1 MKMWVVD
8 IRKVCAF
15 FCAVLLPNMAL
26 AVTCP
31 SGFSEFLI
39 DDAHVV
45 VPLSERCPDGYSQIY
60 TVDDCADAN
69 TGSVCAVCDSD
80 YILGGFANCVEL
92 CSADKKTIRFSNDSS
107 FNLLKSPGTKPALN
121 ILTANNQQCYVDL
134 AAGNAPGLN
143 FQLPSG
149 ATYHA
154 VQHGGGYR
162 VCAPGYTLS
171 YDCGIGGGVPPESQ
185 SLLSGYWYTVPASVG
200 SCRVPDGMR
209 FTGWEIDGIKHSP
222 YTIYTY
228 DFDTNK
234 TLTAMFGDASKVYV
248 NYFCET
254 TNSSPVYTDIV
265 MLGEGV
271 ATKTNMCPYE
281 PKETEPLAWI
291 EPFSQEE
298 INQLVA
304 MSGGDLSDFTKFG
317 FFGPYFGMGKS
328 TLTSE
333 IDLFV
338 LLLIM
343 DAYDRCIN
351 ESGYASENPDACVL
365 SQLVFNHTYFDPVA
379 FADVDMMGATAEMLA
394 LLFKDIV
401 PDADVNL
408 VPLYMPTLYEMTWN
422 CGKYFHVSGGFD
434 FNGSTSYGWTVRYG
448 CSAPERGGYDYNP
461 AYGMTFVGWNVDGVF
476 YEGTDLTYIWTEDK
490 TATGT
495 FDYNLNANFDCGT
508 DGVLTSGD
516 ATLTYSGR
524 GAGDMYVPLNINAQC
539 TANIGKKFVGWQ
551 IDGVDTVY
559 NVGDTLN
566 WVDSIVLANSDCSLD
581 YYGEQC
587 DKLIFTAV
595 YEDVP
600 AGTVNYYCS
609 VNDSVPAFSEQLIV
623 GNSVDVKTNMCPYDT
638 KKTEPLAWVVPF
650 TQDEINQIIA
660 LGESGLNLSMMESF
674 LMPYF
679 GQDGGLLA
687 NEVAEM
693 MFALLLQY
701 YAQCGNNTDATCTL
715 SRLIYEHTYLDPNA
729 WASDPFDEMY
739 SWFRDIYSDTD
750 LNVLPLYHAAG
761 YNINFDCGKYFRPA
775 AGDLNDIAWTAR
787 YGWDK
792 TYYCADLN
800 GQDYSFDVGE
810 CVDFSEGGECL
821 QLTTAIDMV
830 GWQIDGSEYEQT
842 FKYIWTTDQNAVAVF
857 DYDLSATFDCGTDGV
872 LASGVENVTYTG
884 RNVGTDEISLN
895 IDATCASNV
904 NGTFVGWKLVN
915 NDTQYQVGDTL
926 NWLDVFLNAN
936 NCDSYYSSC
945 KKLTFEAVY
954 EDILNLNYFCS
965 VDDEIPTYVAKIK
978 SNVGSSL
985 RTDLCKYDTAKN
997 KLNAWV
1003 VPFNDQEIAE
1013 LDAILAGNEMP
1024 EFVKK
1029 VFIDKSIMYMDSMTE
1044 EEQLSLMIYMLYGGS
1059 DQSTGD
1065 PVIDY
1070 IARMVFEH
1078 LYLIE
1083 GDTKTQIVIDADTDI
1098 YALFAAVS
1106 YKVNFDCGDIAQVE
1120 HYMQSNSASYGQE
1133 FEIASNCLFY
1143 NNSVW
1148 SAGNLAEFIGWEIDG
1163 NMYTENDSFVWNY
1176 TTDKTLTGIYDYNL
1190 KATFDCGADGIL
1202 STGDAA
1208 VEYSGRG
1215 DGSTMIPLNIT
1226 AQCVPNVGKKFVGW
1240 SLPYY
1245 SGNAIK
1251 AGSVLDWLDIV
1262 VAHDTY
1268 DIDSEVVEF
1277 TAVYE
1282 DVIDVNYYCSAVDV
1296 SPTYTD
1302 VYPVDTTSVE
1312 LRSSGCDYD
1321 AQQFN
1326 FRGWYTPFTADE
1338 VATLKSYSF
1347 DTKFP
1352 EYWAVIEPTFVNHTS
1367 SYTYDYETVSMLT
1380 GLYGGYGV
1388 GGNDESVKYLT
1399 ELLQKHWFLV
1409 DDSLSMTVSDS
1420 VNDVYAFFVE
1430 VD

>member
-1 MKMWVVD
+1 MLRFLYMKMWVVD

-185 SLLSGYWYTVPASVG
+185 SLLRGYWYTVPASAG

-271 ATKTNMCPYE
+271 AP
-281 PKETEPLAWI
+281 
-291 EPFSQEE
+291 
-298 INQLVA
+298 
-304 MSGGDLSDFTKFG
+304 
-317 FFGPYFGMGKS
+317 
-328 TLTSE
+328 
-333 IDLFV
+333 
-338 LLLIM
+338 
-343 DAYDRCIN
+343 
-351 ESGYASENPDACVL
+351 
-365 SQLVFNHTYFDPVA
+365 
-379 FADVDMMGATAEMLA
+379 
-394 LLFKDIV
+394 
-401 PDADVNL
+401 
-408 VPLYMPTLYEMTWN
+408 
-422 CGKYFHVSGGFD
+422 
-434 FNGSTSYGWTVRYG
+434 
-448 CSAPERGGYDYNP
+448 
-461 AYGMTFVGWNVDGVF
+461 
-476 YEGTDLTYIWTEDK
+476 
-490 TATGT
+490 
-495 FDYNLNANFDCGT
+495 
-508 DGVLTSGD
+508 
-516 ATLTYSGR
+516 
-524 GAGDMYVPLNINAQC
+524 
-539 TANIGKKFVGWQ
+539 
-551 IDGVDTVY
+551 
-559 NVGDTLN
+559 
-566 WVDSIVLANSDCSLD
+566 
-581 YYGEQC
+581 
-587 DKLIFTAV
+587 
-595 YEDVP
+595 
-600 AGTVNYYCS
+600 
-609 VNDSVPAFSEQLIV
+609 
-623 GNSVDVKTNMCPYDT
+623 KTNMCPYDT

-761 YNINFDCGKYFRPA
+761 YNINFDCGKYFMPA

-810 CVDFSEGGECL
+810 CVDFSESGECL
-821 QLTTAIDMV
+821 QSATAIDMV

-954 EDILNLNYFCS
+954 EFVDGIKYYCEYNAPADQYDHLQKFYGDPITVLEPQCESPYTGATHMLWYTPFS
-965 VDDEIPTYVAKIK
+965 DDEIAQ
-978 SNVGSSL
+978 
-985 RTDLCKYDTAKN
+985 
-997 KLNAWV
+997 LNAILPYDDLSAESQKFVASFMSYTDV
-1003 VPFNDQEIAE
+1003 VDVNGYLFMFGLSGATLISESVEYNTLFID
-1013 LDAILAGNEMP
+1013 L
-1024 EFVKK
+1024 VKK
-1029 VFIDKSIMYMDSMTE
+1029 H
-1044 EEQLSLMIYMLYGGS
+1044 LYGTDFNTEITS
-1059 DQSTGD
+1059 LTSL
-1065 PVIDY
+1065 Y
-1070 IARMVFEH
+1070 A
-1078 LYLIE
+1078 LYLYIPLE
-1083 GDTKTQIVIDADTDI
+1083 PKYNTGN
-1098 YALFAAVS
+1098 VS
-1106 YKVNFDCGDIAQVE
+1106 VFNRGVDGMFSFLEWPY
-1120 HYMQSNSASYGQE
+1120 YGQE
-1133 FEIASNCLFY
+1133 YPLQKFSPVTC
-1143 NNSVW
+1143 NSDIDIV
-1148 SAGNLAEFIGWEIDG
+1148 GYEHDG
-1163 NMYTENDSFVWNY
+1163 NVYGTDEIIAWLYTDSVEFNVLFDLDI
-1176 TTDKTLTGIYDYNL
+1176 T
-1190 KATFDCGADGIL
+1190 ARFDCGADGVL
-1202 STGDAA
+1202 QNTNMAEKTYSADGVTGDMALDLTLDA
-1208 VEYSGRG
+1208 V
-1215 DGSTMIPLNIT
+1215 
-1226 AQCVPNVGKKFVGW
+1226 CVPNSGKKFVGW
-1240 SLPYY
+1240 QPSDSYTY
-1245 SGNAIK
+1245 T
-1251 AGSVLDWLDIV
+1251 GSVGTVLNLWDELHNRNPNLGLLDD
-1262 VAHDTY
+1262 ARHCPSGY
-1268 DIDSEVVEF
+1268 DNGLFEF

-1338 VATLKSYSF
+1338 IATLKSYSF

-1367 SYTYDYETVSMLT
+1367 SYTYDYETVLMLT

>member
-1 MKMWVVD
+1 MLRFLYMKMWVVD

-234 TLTAMFGDASKVYV
+234 TLTAMFGDVSKVNV

-265 MLGEGV
+265 TLGEGV
-271 ATKTNMCPYE
+271 AP
-281 PKETEPLAWI
+281 
-291 EPFSQEE
+291 
-298 INQLVA
+298 
-304 MSGGDLSDFTKFG
+304 
-317 FFGPYFGMGKS
+317 
-328 TLTSE
+328 
-333 IDLFV
+333 
-338 LLLIM
+338 
-343 DAYDRCIN
+343 
-351 ESGYASENPDACVL
+351 
-365 SQLVFNHTYFDPVA
+365 
-379 FADVDMMGATAEMLA
+379 
-394 LLFKDIV
+394 
-401 PDADVNL
+401 
-408 VPLYMPTLYEMTWN
+408 
-422 CGKYFHVSGGFD
+422 
-434 FNGSTSYGWTVRYG
+434 
-448 CSAPERGGYDYNP
+448 
-461 AYGMTFVGWNVDGVF
+461 
-476 YEGTDLTYIWTEDK
+476 
-490 TATGT
+490 
-495 FDYNLNANFDCGT
+495 
-508 DGVLTSGD
+508 
-516 ATLTYSGR
+516 
-524 GAGDMYVPLNINAQC
+524 
-539 TANIGKKFVGWQ
+539 
-551 IDGVDTVY
+551 
-559 NVGDTLN
+559 
-566 WVDSIVLANSDCSLD
+566 
-581 YYGEQC
+581 
-587 DKLIFTAV
+587 
-595 YEDVP
+595 
-600 AGTVNYYCS
+600 
-609 VNDSVPAFSEQLIV
+609 
-623 GNSVDVKTNMCPYDT
+623 KTNMCPYDT

-750 LNVLPLYHAAG
+750 LNVLPLYHAAV
-761 YNINFDCGKYFRPA
+761 YDINFDCGKYFRPA

-857 DYDLSATFDCGTDGV
+857 DYDLSATFDCGADGV

-926 NWLDVFLNAN
+926 NWLDVFLDAN

-954 EDILNLNYFCS
+954 EFVDGIKYYCEYNAPADQYDHLQQFYGDLITVLEPQCESPYTGATQMLWYTPFS
-965 VDDEIPTYVAKIK
+965 DDEIAQ
-978 SNVGSSL
+978 
-985 RTDLCKYDTAKN
+985 
-997 KLNAWV
+997 LNAILPYDDLSAESQKFVAPFMGYTDV
-1003 VPFNDQEIAE
+1003 VDVNGYLFMFGLSGATLISESVEYNT
-1013 LDAILAGNEMP
+1013 L
-1024 EFVKK
+1024 
-1029 VFIDKSIMYMDSMTE
+1029 FIDLVK
-1044 EEQLSLMIYMLYGGS
+1044 QHLYGTDFNTEITS
-1059 DQSTGD
+1059 LTSL
-1065 PVIDY
+1065 Y
-1070 IARMVFEH
+1070 A
-1078 LYLIE
+1078 LYLYIPLE
-1083 GDTKTQIVIDADTDI
+1083 PKYNTGN
-1098 YALFAAVS
+1098 VS
-1106 YKVNFDCGDIAQVE
+1106 VFNRGVDGMFSFLEWPY
-1120 HYMQSNSASYGQE
+1120 YGQE
-1133 FEIASNCLFY
+1133 YPLQKFSPVTC
-1143 NNSVW
+1143 NSDIDIV
-1148 SAGNLAEFIGWEIDG
+1148 GYEHDG
-1163 NMYTENDSFVWNY
+1163 NVYGTDEIIAWLYTDSVEFNVLFDLDI
-1176 TTDKTLTGIYDYNL
+1176 T
-1190 KATFDCGADGIL
+1190 ARFDCGADGVL
-1202 STGDAA
+1202 QNTNMAEKTYSADGVTGDMALDLTLDA
-1208 VEYSGRG
+1208 V
-1215 DGSTMIPLNIT
+1215 
-1226 AQCVPNVGKKFVGW
+1226 CVPNSGKKFVGW
-1240 SLPYY
+1240 QLSDSYAY
-1245 SGNAIK
+1245 T
-1251 AGSVLDWLDIV
+1251 GSVETVGTVLNLWDELHNRNPNLGLLDD
-1262 VAHDTY
+1262 ARHCPSGY
-1268 DIDSEVVEF
+1268 DNGLFEF

-1282 DVIDVNYYCSAVDV
+1282 DVIDVNYFCSAVDV

-1302 VYPVDTTSVE
+1302 AYPIGTTSVE

-1367 SYTYDYETVSMLT
+1367 SYTYDYETVLMLT

-1388 GGNDESVKYLT
+1388 DSNDESVKYLT